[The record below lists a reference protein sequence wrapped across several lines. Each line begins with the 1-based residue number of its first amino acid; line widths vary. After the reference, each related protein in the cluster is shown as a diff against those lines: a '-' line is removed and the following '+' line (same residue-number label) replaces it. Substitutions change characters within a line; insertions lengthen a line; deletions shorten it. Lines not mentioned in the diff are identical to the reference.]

1 MFVQIAE
8 QWLIAWPRGTIKRI
22 NNGHRKQVRTD
33 RKSCPCIM
41 RRNIDQ
47 GSSLKQALEIA
58 NIPAWAVKLVETA
71 NTGTLDNMFGEIALL

>member
-1 MFVQIAE
+1 
-8 QWLIAWPRGTIKRI
+8 
-22 NNGHRKQVRTD
+22 
-33 RKSCPCIM
+33 M